1 MIFKGS
7 YKRPFQLILLINF
20 ELISMGLSK
29 EAKENRPKK
38 PLNTYMRFMKK
49 RCEEL
54 GDAENKKDIVSKEW
68 K

>member
-1 MIFKGS
+1 
-7 YKRPFQLILLINF
+7 
-20 ELISMGLSK
+20 MGLSK